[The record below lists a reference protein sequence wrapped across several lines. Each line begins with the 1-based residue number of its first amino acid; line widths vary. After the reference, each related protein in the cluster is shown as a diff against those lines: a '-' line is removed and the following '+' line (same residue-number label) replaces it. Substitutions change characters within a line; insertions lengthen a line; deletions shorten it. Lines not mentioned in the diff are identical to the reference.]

1 MTSLSGAAAE
11 SGSCHVFLSGHAKFS
26 MVTAAHLSQFLSL
39 LPFHINKA
47 GNFWSFLSSLYFL
60 IVSNTIDRIDKMKQW
75 GKTLAM
81 FVRNLTDGRKK
92 EKSYNVKCD
101 FFVTR
106 YSILVIILT
115 DGMRNTCHILTLSYM
130 RLCGLVV
137 NHRRAGAEGLRFASL
152 MGTHN
157 FLSFSTLVTWRKIK
171 PAFFSGGSVTSQ
183 HVIIA
188 RAHTTSEPHL

>member
-1 MTSLSGAAAE
+1 MRKNT
-11 SGSCHVFLSGHAKFS
+11 
-26 MVTAAHLSQFLSL
+26 
-39 LPFHINKA
+39 
-47 GNFWSFLSSLYFL
+47 GN
-60 IVSNTIDRIDKMKQW
+60 VREKPDR
-75 GKTLAM
+75 
-81 FVRNLTDGRKK
+81 R
-92 EKSYNVKCD
+92 KSYNVKCD

-115 DGMRNTCHILTLSYM
+115 GGMRNTCHILTLSYM

-137 NHRRAGAEGLRFASL
+137 NHQRAGAEGLRFASL

-171 PAFFSGGSVTSQ
+171 PAFFSSGSVTSQ
-183 HVIIA
+183 HVTIA